1 VLSAAFRLAP
11 VLAHGGESETGT
23 PPSSLPRF
31 TFLRLF
37 TEVELDW
44 LLIAGLLVVT
54 GLYLWGIRRL
64 RLRGDHWPPGRTVA
78 FLAGGVGVIAFA
90 GLSGLGA
97 YDTTMFSLHMIQHM
111 LLAMVAPIFLALGA
125 PVTLALRTAPRRF
138 RSILLTVL
146 HSRFAKVLTFP
157 LIGWGIYVASPFA
170 LYFTGW
176 YPATL
181 DNPVLHELLHLHFL
195 LVGALFFWPMVGI
208 DPIPGRQS
216 HPFRFLILVSTLPFH
231 AILGLTIYT
240 QTTLIGAE
248 HYQALKLGWLDPMTD
263 QRVGG
268 GLLWTS
274 GELVG
279 LIMLGVVTAQWIKA
293 SEREAAREDRRLD
306 RLEAAEAMTVQRETV
321 QRETV
326 GREAVSREAMSRETA
341 DPLVLDTMAL
351 DGARPPDTA
360 KKEVHS

>member
-1 VLSAAFRLAP
+1 VLRAAFSLAP
-11 VLAHGGESETGT
+11 VLAHGGESGAGN
-23 PPSSLPRF
+23 PPANLPRF
-31 TFLRLF
+31 TPIKLF
-37 TEVELDW
+37 TELELDW
-44 LLIAGLLVVT
+44 LLILPLLIVT
-54 GLYLWGIRRL
+54 GLYLWGVWRL
-64 RLRGDHWPPGRTVA
+64 RRRGDHWPPGRTVA

-125 PVTLALRTAPRRF
+125 PVTLALRTTPHRF
-138 RSILLTVL
+138 RSVLLAVL
-146 HSRFAKVLTFP
+146 HSRLAKLLTFP
-157 LIGWGIYVASPFA
+157 LVGWGIYVASPFA

-181 DNPVLHELLHLHFL
+181 DNQVLHELLHVHFL
-195 LVGALFFWPMVGI
+195 LVGSLFFWPMVGI

-231 AILGLTIYT
+231 AILGLSIYS
-240 QTTLIGAE
+240 QTTVIAAE
-248 HYQALKLGWLDPMTD
+248 HYEGLNLSWLDPLAD

-293 SEREAAREDRRLD
+293 SEREAVREDRRLD
-306 RLEAAEAMTVQRETV
+306 RLEAAEAAALR
-321 QRETV
+321 RDA
-326 GREAVSREAMSRETA
+326 AV
-341 DPLVLDTMAL
+341 PVPLDTMAL
-351 DGARPPDTA
+351 DDVRPTGPA